1 MSRLGTFRNV
11 VAIVLLPLAV
21 LPACSTQR
29 ARQTQEQQET
39 VEKPARSQSKANESR
54 ETAGQA
60 TLVVLMLGRLG
71 SSSTL
76 PERSDKIISVNQTI

>member
-11 VAIVLLPLAV
+11 VVIVLLSLAV

-29 ARQTQEQQET
+29 PRQTQEQHET
-39 VEKPARSQSKANESR
+39 AERPARSQSKAKENL

-60 TLVVLMLGRLG
+60 TLVVLMLGIAAG
-71 SSSTL
+71 VAAL
-76 PERSDKIISVNQTI
+76 PALLIFLL